1 MHTNEKLIEKRRLT
15 AFIDESGTILK
26 GNVYHPDFFIIACI
40 FTTNERMLN
49 KVFKRERKKV
59 LTEQQLECLTVKK
72 EIKGSDMTEESK
84 QQIYDALIQ
93 KCRDYI
99 EIGIIVLD
107 NKKTSERLRRVSSR
121 TFDYI
126 LEKYL
131 DEYYRHYSRFQ
142 GFQEIFLHIDERNV
156 PTRSQDT
163 LEEFLNTVINIDTP
177 LCTDDIKVSY
187 HDSRTYLMLQFADIV
202 SNTFYRYFM
211 RSTKESI
218 ESVEKLRPILCKN
231 SPYFFP
237 EKPLG
242 FMRDPLTPNTSGSKI
257 KLTI

>member
-72 EIKGSDMTEESK
+72 EIKGSDM
-84 QQIYDALIQ
+84 
-93 KCRDYI
+93 
-99 EIGIIVLD
+99 
-107 NKKTSERLRRVSSR
+107 
-121 TFDYI
+121 
-126 LEKYL
+126 
-131 DEYYRHYSRFQ
+131 
-142 GFQEIFLHIDERNV
+142 NV